1 MRIFQ
6 RFNSNI
12 TMYKLQLLKALLVL
26 LIFINCGS
34 GSDSPQDFSKEN
46 PDGSRISRPISL
58 TKSDKV
64 NINLVWDFKNLP
76 ISLKVELYEPPSQ
89 RPFSLWETGSGKDE
103 SKLAFSKPILGD
115 GKSIILNPGT
125 KKQFVLVIRNPS
137 DETIHF
143 FAAPHRAEPE
153 EASLGFKFKCLCINH
168 AFTIPPK
175 ETWYRIVELKLSDGF
190 LGDSLLVSHSIIGIP
205 KERVKDFQKS
215 ASSDHEH

>member
-1 MRIFQ
+1 M
-6 RFNSNI
+6 
-12 TMYKLQLLKALLVL
+12 KASQGIIQNRPMFKVSLFKVL
-26 LIFINCGS
+26 LALIFYVNCGFE
-34 GSDSPQDFSKEN
+34 SDNSQDHSKESPEGRN
-46 PDGSRISRPISL
+46 SKTISL

-64 NINLVWDFKNLP
+64 NIKLVWDFKNLP
-76 ISLKVELYEPPSQ
+76 SNLKMELYEPPSQ

-103 SKLAFSKPILGD
+103 SKLAFSKPIIGD

-125 KKQFVLVIRNPS
+125 KKQFVLVIRNPKE
-137 DETIHF
+137 ETLHF

-175 ETWYRIVELKLSDGF
+175 ETWYRVVELKLSDAF
-190 LGDSLLVSHSIIGIP
+190 LGDNLIVSHSIIGIP